1 MLAVIL
7 GIVALVF
14 LSDELLGTNFLMTLS
29 PTTAEQKL
37 FDAIS
42 VAEGWGIP
50 GAIPTRANNP
60 LDITDVGQKLAGDTG
75 QRLGSAGVIVFDTVE
90 NGTAAGYAQV
100 RRMLSGTDSLWP
112 VELTL
117 TQVGARY
124 ANDAISWPA
133 NVASQLGVGIDATLG
148 EIART

>member
-1 MLAVIL
+1 MQALAVVL
-7 GIVALVF
+7 GVIAVIF
-14 LSDELLGTNFLMTLS
+14 LSDQFLGTTFLTLP
-29 PTTAEQKL
+29 PTPAEQRL
-37 FDAIS
+37 FDAIE
-42 VAEGWGIP
+42 VAEGYGIP

-60 LDITDVGQKLAGDTG
+60 LDITDVGQKLDGDTG
-75 QRLGSAGVIVFDTVE
+75 QRLGAEIIVFDTIE
-90 NGTAAGYAQV
+90 NGTKAGMAQV

-112 VELTL
+112 AELTL

-124 ANDAISWPA
+124 ALDAVSWPA